1 MPSLDAVKYLP
12 GGHSVVLPVQDVTAF
27 VPSLYSPDA
36 HAVHVASACVDP
48 AVKYLPGPHSVF
60 RCWHGPYPFVSEY
73 VVAVHAVHA
82 DSSVVFSAAVRLS
95 QLDPKPLSHF
105 AWSAHAERSFS
116 VLNS

>member
-1 MPSLDAVKYLP
+1 VLSADDVKYSP
-12 GGHSVVLPVQDVTAF
+12 PGHSVVLVVHDVTAF
-27 VPSLYSPDA
+27 VPVLYSVTA

-48 AVKYLPGPHSVF
+48 AVKYWPGPHCVLRS
-60 RCWHGPYPFVSEY
+60 WHGPYPFVSEY